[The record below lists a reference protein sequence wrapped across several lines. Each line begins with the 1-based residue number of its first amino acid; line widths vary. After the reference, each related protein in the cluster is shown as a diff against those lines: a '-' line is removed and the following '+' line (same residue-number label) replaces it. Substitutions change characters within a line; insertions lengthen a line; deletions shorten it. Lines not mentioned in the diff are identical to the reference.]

1 MKLIIK
7 ENPLIEEPIITIET
21 QPSDQRI
28 NRLVQM
34 IESEQTDFIG
44 KKDDQVF
51 KLSVHDIY
59 YIESFEEQCTIYTKQ
74 DVYDCR
80 YRLYEVEAMHPFL
93 VRVNKQMVLNYQKI
107 LKFKSTYNGKLEA
120 TLINKD
126 RIEISRRYV
135 KEIKDRLGGEK
146 HEKI

>member
-1 MKLIIK
+1 MKLVIK
-7 ENPLIEEPIITIET
+7 HNNTIEEPIITIESK
-21 QPSDQRI
+21 PDDHHVS
-28 NRLVQM
+28 RLISM

-51 KLSVHDIY
+51 KFSIHDIY
-59 YIESFEEQCTIYTKQ
+59 YIESFEEQCMLYTKQ

-93 VRVNKQMVLNYQKI
+93 VRVNKQIVLNYQKI
-107 LKFKSTYNGKLEA
+107 LKFKSTFNGKLEA

-135 KEIKDRLGGEK
+135 KTIKDRLGGEK
-146 HEKI
+146 DEKI